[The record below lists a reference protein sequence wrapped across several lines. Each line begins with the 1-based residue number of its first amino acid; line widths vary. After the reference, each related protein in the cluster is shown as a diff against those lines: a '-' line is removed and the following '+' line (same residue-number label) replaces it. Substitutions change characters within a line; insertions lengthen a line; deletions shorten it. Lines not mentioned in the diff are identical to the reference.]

1 MKKVRFS
8 LPTRWRN
15 FLNVLATRRTSSPDR
30 LMSRIER
37 CNKRL
42 AMSEARG

>member
-15 FLNVLATRRTSSPDR
+15 FLNVLADWPDQFPDR
-30 LMSRIER
+30 LMYRIER